1 MKENLSPKVKALYE
15 AVLELIAENVDVRDV
30 KVSDITSRAGIGKGT
45 AYEYFSN
52 KEELIGSALLYH
64 IDQICS
70 HVMSDIGRME
80 DFSEIIHYLLLC
92 MDREIS
98 KRDCLIQFIQM
109 VTDNGPISQLLRD
122 KIKSDSQICMPQE
135 LIDQV
140 LQTGIRQGKINS
152 RLPFP
157 YMRLAVMSKI
167 LMYAFY
173 IAMNEGR
180 ETCDRQQMHQLLCE
194 GLLRALG

>member
-64 IDQICS
+64 IDLICS

-194 GLLRALG
+194 GLLRELG